1 MARLISAE
9 ELFGEELI
17 EDDDWDNR
25 PCDCSGKGARNEALF
40 EKVKTEMVMRIHHVS
55 AERARQIIASAA
67 MGAAAPDK
75 NSAE

>member
-9 ELFGEELI
+9 ELFGDELI
-17 EDDDWDNR
+17 DDDDWDTS
-25 PCDCSGKGARNEALF
+25 PCDSSGNGDRNEALF

-67 MGAAAPDK
+67 MGAVAPDK